1 MDFLRP
7 SPTLT
12 AEKVI
17 VNAARVLKSRP
28 EVILDVPG
36 IVNDYYTHP
45 LSWSKD
51 NLLAVALGSSVYVM
65 NESTRAVHE
74 IGGAGITPLDEN
86 ETSNYVRS
94 VKWCTMDGMTHLLA
108 VGTSSGF
115 VRVYDTISNK
125 EVVCTSLTSARSPV
139 RALCW
144 NDSRNWLTAGCANSE
159 IANLDLRSRSVTGMT
174 VSGSASSSGVLSV
187 CNLAWNAEGTC
198 LARGRND
205 NAVHLW
211 DPSMINNA
219 GPRLVLESHTAAVK
233 GLAWCPYRSDML
245 ATGGGTAD
253 GCIKLWSAISGNM
266 LKSVSTNSQVSSLIW
281 GRHHQELYSSHGFS
295 TSSPSNVVIAWSY
308 PKMEPIQSLSLHK
321 GRILTMDM
329 SPDGCKL
336 ASMGSDEMLCIWK
349 VDASP
354 NRSHHGASGI
364 CVSPSFGSRF
374 IIR

>member
-1 MDFLRP
+1 MVSSCTQNNVLSSDMLSHTHLSTPNRPGNRGVAQTVAHRTPQMIKTPVPRMRSTAHHHRRFFTPQSAPRGDLDRFIPSRRRMNMELCRRKLNSASKSCESSSVACAGPPSAARSTKLAYEKQLLSTLCNVSTSDLDDELQLKSLLKYGSVSPSTTSNRRPIVAADPFAMDFLRP

-159 IANLDLRSRSVTGMT
+159 IANLDLRSRSKERALQEV
-174 VSGSASSSGVLSV
+174 
-187 CNLAWNAEGTC
+187 E
-198 LARGRND
+198 
-205 NAVHLW
+205 
-211 DPSMINNA
+211 MITQFIF
-219 GPRLVLESHTAAVK
+219 G
-233 GLAWCPYRSDML
+233 
-245 ATGGGTAD
+245 
-253 GCIKLWSAISGNM
+253 
-266 LKSVSTNSQVSSLIW
+266 
-281 GRHHQELYSSHGFS
+281 
-295 TSSPSNVVIAWSY
+295 
-308 PKMEPIQSLSLHK
+308 
-321 GRILTMDM
+321 IL
-329 SPDGCKL
+329 P
-336 ASMGSDEMLCIWK
+336 
-349 VDASP
+349 
-354 NRSHHGASGI
+354 
-364 CVSPSFGSRF
+364 
-374 IIR
+374 